1 MEDFIRP
8 ADELD
13 ISLGQQRTMERRR
26 EGNAVVS
33 TVFLKDSSNDNIK
46 YGCEETQKGQIGGYG
61 SEQRKRKYT
70 PELCKSGPLTL
81 CSL

>member
-1 MEDFIRP
+1 MEDFICS

-46 YGCEETQKGQIGGYG
+46 YGCEGMQKGQTGGYG
-61 SEQRKRKYT
+61 SQQRKCTSAHLSYVRVA
-70 PELCKSGPLTL
+70 P
-81 CSL
+81 